1 LIFIRKFCE
10 SINFIHH
17 NGSFRFPQD
26 DKSLQGILK
35 NAIAKESIPVNR
47 LIEAQVPVISGDKKT
62 AFETLYKETKNAR
75 DSLVLLFG
83 LNALQ

>member
-1 LIFIRKFCE
+1 VSQLILSTITVVLDWLKMT
-10 SINFIHH
+10 N
-17 NGSFRFPQD
+17 RF
-26 DKSLQGILK
+26 KRLK

-47 LIEAQVPVISGDKKT
+47 LIEAQVPAISGDKKT